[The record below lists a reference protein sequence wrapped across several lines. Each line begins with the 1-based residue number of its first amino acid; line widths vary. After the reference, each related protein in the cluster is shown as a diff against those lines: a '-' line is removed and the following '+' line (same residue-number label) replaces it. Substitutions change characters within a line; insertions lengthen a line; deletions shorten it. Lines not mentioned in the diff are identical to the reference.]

1 MHKGSQRPR
10 ASMTGG
16 DCPGDGIDW
25 VDAWRCRQRHQ
36 RTSRNYMDSRHLW
49 SREENARRYDAS
61 SRDEYGPR
69 VAETVAGLPLTPTTR
84 VLDIGS
90 GPGTLALPI
99 ARQVREVVAVEPA
112 EGMTAVLAEHL
123 ARDGIDNVR
132 IITKRWEDIDPA
144 VDLDP
149 PYEIVIASFS
159 ITMEAIDEALLK
171 MNAVTAPGGMV
182 ALYWFLDPSFYDLA
196 SEALW
201 PELHG
206 GPYRGRP
213 RADLLFLILVQL
225 GLLPRV
231 EVLEFERT
239 YRFASMDE
247 ALDHF
252 SPHFSI
258 DDERG
263 RGLLRTYLEGLA
275 RPGTRGEIVLS
286 HPSRYARVWW
296 QKPGA

>member
-1 MHKGSQRPR
+1 
-10 ASMTGG
+10 MTDR

-25 VDAWRCRQRHQ
+25 VEVWRCRQQRQ
-36 RTSRNYMDSRHLW
+36 RTARNCMDGRHLW

-69 VAETVAGLPLTPTTR
+69 VVETIAGLPLSPSTR

-99 ARQVREVVAVEPA
+99 APLVREVVAVEPA

-123 ARDGIDNVR
+123 ERDGIKNVR
-132 IITKRWEDIDPA
+132 IVRKRWEDVDTD

-149 PYEIVIASFS
+149 PFEIVIASFS
-159 ITMEAIDEALLK
+159 VTMEAIDEALRK
-171 MNAVTAPGGMV
+171 MDAVAAPGGMI

-201 PELHG
+201 PELHD

-225 GLLPRV
+225 GFLPRV

-239 YRFASMDE
+239 YRFATMDE
-247 ALDHF
+247 AIEHF

-258 DDERG
+258 EDERG
-263 RGLLRTYLEGLA
+263 RALLRSYLEGVA
-275 RPGTRGEIVLS
+275 RPGSGGEVVLC

-296 QKPGA
+296 QKSPV